1 MLLQDV
7 EVVVVVVVV
16 VMVVI
21 MVEVQ
26 VEDVVIAEV
35 EVDFGS
41 GDFEASDPGQSLQH
55 SPLQP
60 DGGTR
65 SALSELK
72 TQIQPFNV

>member
-41 GDFEASDPGQSLQH
+41 GVFEAGGPGQSLQH

-60 DGGTR
+60 DEGTR

>member
-1 MLLQDV
+1 MLLQEV

-21 MVEVQ
+21 MVEVH
-26 VEDVVIAEV
+26 VEDVVIAEA

-41 GDFEASDPGQSLQH
+41 GVFEAGGPGQSLQH
-55 SPLQP
+55 SPVQT
-60 DGGTR
+60 DGGAW

-72 TQIQPFNV
+72 TQIKPFDV

>member
-1 MLLQDV
+1 MLLQEV
-7 EVVVVVVVV
+7 EVVVVVVV
-16 VMVVI
+16 
-21 MVEVQ
+21 EVL

-41 GDFEASDPGQSLQH
+41 GVLGAGDPGQSLQH
-55 SPLQP
+55 SPLQT

-72 TQIQPFNV
+72 TQ